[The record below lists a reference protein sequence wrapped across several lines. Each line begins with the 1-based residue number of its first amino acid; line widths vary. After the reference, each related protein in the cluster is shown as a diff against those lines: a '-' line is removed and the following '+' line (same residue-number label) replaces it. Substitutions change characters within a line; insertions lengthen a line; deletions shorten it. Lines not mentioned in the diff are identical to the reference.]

1 LQLIKERSE
10 RDQKERENLENV
22 KMALEADKRKII
34 EDLEAERAL
43 ALDKD
48 AMLERSKKR
57 EIELEEEIVAL
68 HADLDVL
75 DSQLDRALQL
85 QKEGDE
91 KHETL
96 RIAFDQAAE
105 HLVRMEGEQNDWR
118 AKEAELSDIL
128 SAQERTMVQLQQE
141 NAALQKA
148 NEDLGSL
155 VSQRDEDLSRIKE
168 RSEASVI
175 DLQAKLNEELRAK

>member
-1 LQLIKERSE
+1 
-10 RDQKERENLENV
+10 
-22 KMALEADKRKII
+22 MALEAEKRKIV
-34 EDLEAERAL
+34 EDLEAERVI

-57 EIELEEEIVAL
+57 ETELEEEIVAL

-91 KHETL
+91 NHETL

-105 HLVRMEGEQNDWR
+105 HLVRLEGEQNDWR
-118 AKEAELSDIL
+118 VKEAELSDIL
-128 SAQERTMVQLQQE
+128 SAQERSMIQFQQE
-141 NAALQKA
+141 NTTFQKVT
-148 NEDLGSL
+148 EDLQSL
-155 VSQRDEDLSRIKE
+155 VSQRDEDLARIKE
-168 RSEASVI
+168 RSEASVN
-175 DLQAKLNEELRAK
+175 DLQAKLSAELRTK

>member
-1 LQLIKERSE
+1 MS
-10 RDQKERENLENV
+10 
-22 KMALEADKRKII
+22 LEAEKRKIV

-57 EIELEEEIVAL
+57 EIELEEEIATL

-105 HLVRMEGEQNDWR
+105 HLVRLEGEQNVWR
-118 AKEAELSDIL
+118 AKEVELSDIL
-128 SAQERTMVQLQQE
+128 SAQELAMVQLQQD
-141 NAALQKA
+141 NMALQKA
-148 NEDLGSL
+148 NEDVGSL
-155 VSQRDEDLSRIKE
+155 VLQRDEDLERIKE
-168 RSEASVI
+168 RSEASVN
-175 DLQAKLNEELRAK
+175 DLQAKLSLELRAK

>member
-1 LQLIKERSE
+1 MS
-10 RDQKERENLENV
+10 
-22 KMALEADKRKII
+22 LEAEKRKII

-43 ALDKD
+43 TLDKD

-57 EIELEEEIVAL
+57 ETELEEEIATL

-105 HLVRMEGEQNDWR
+105 HLVRLEAEQNVWR
-118 AKEAELSDIL
+118 AKEVELSDIL
-128 SAQERTMVQLQQE
+128 SAQELAMVQLQQD
-141 NAALQKA
+141 NMALQKA
-148 NEDLGSL
+148 NEDVGRL
-155 VSQRDEDLSRIKE
+155 VLQRDEDLARIKE
-168 RSEASVI
+168 RSEASVNE
-175 DLQAKLNEELRAK
+175 LQAKLSLELRAK